1 MKVLRKGIIWVG
13 MEQSGAGEDTERD
26 KEQFGDQI
34 VLLQY
39 LHPAACA
46 LERNSRSSGAASQLS
61 SLHTCHLPGTSVLC
75 PNPCSESTAP
85 SSAKSAP

>member
-13 MEQSGAGEDTERD
+13 MEQSGDGEDTERD

-46 LERNSRSSGAASQLS
+46 LELQELRGCVSAFIAS
-61 SLHTCHLPGTSVLC
+61 HLP
-75 PNPCSESTAP
+75 PAWD
-85 SSAKSAP
+85 